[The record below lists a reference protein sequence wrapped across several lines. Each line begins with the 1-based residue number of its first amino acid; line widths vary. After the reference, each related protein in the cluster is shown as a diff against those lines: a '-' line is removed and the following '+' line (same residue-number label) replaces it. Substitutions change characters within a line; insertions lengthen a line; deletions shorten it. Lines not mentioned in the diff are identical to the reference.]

1 MCVMCVC
8 VMTVECGVSFWWLSY
23 GIAKAFLFSAACC
36 SCRTILAPLF
46 AAKAFSVYGY
56 CDAKALA
63 FCINV
68 ATLDGIM
75 NFLTHILSL
84 CGFAID
90 MSPA

>member
-1 MCVMCVC
+1 
-8 VMTVECGVSFWWLSY
+8 MTVKCGVSFWCLSY
-23 GIAKAFLFSAACC
+23 MGSQSFFVLCC
-36 SCRTILAPLF
+36 FCAPLF
-46 AAKAFSVYGY
+46 AAKAFSVYGD

-84 CGFAID
+84 CGFATD